1 MGDYLSKPN
10 IERHTDDGENGVVI
24 LSHNSQIRYG
34 VCAMQGWRKSMEDSH
49 ITKLDL
55 GDGVSLFGVFDGHGG
70 TILNFLTLFCRSG
83 SSKVHRKAFDSRIE
97 EN

>member
-1 MGDYLSKPN
+1 
-10 IERHTDDGENGVVI
+10 
-24 LSHNSQIRYG
+24 
-34 VCAMQGWRKSMEDSH
+34 MEDSH